1 MILMAKNGVS
11 GKKVFAVIQYDQDLI
26 FFYNYIYVFMYFK
39 SSVSENQRFGLSRIQ
54 IKHELDTF

>member
-1 MILMAKNGVS
+1 MILMVKNGVS
-11 GKKVFAVIQYDQDLI
+11 GIKVFAVIQYDQDHI

-54 IKHELDTF
+54 IKHELDTI